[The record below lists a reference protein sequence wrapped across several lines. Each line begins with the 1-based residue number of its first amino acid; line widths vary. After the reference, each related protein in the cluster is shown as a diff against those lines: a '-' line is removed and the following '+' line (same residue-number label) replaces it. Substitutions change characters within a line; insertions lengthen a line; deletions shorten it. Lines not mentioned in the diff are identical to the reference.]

1 MIVFACSYT
10 MQHCAM
16 RREACGCSLHPAR
29 HVAEHGLSLLLQHLN
44 IGLRVMRA
52 DHTAFLSFISAFRL
66 L

>member
-1 MIVFACSYT
+1 VQCAERLAAAACIP
-10 MQHCAM
+10 
-16 RREACGCSLHPAR
+16 RD

-44 IGLRVMRA
+44 IGLCVMRA